1 MQAMGGMRR
10 LALLAVCALFMCAL
24 PGGCP
29 GNAPTDDSGDPLPQG
44 GNSNTNS
51 SNDGDANTNSPSPAV
66 AGTWSAALD
75 ASATGVLSGVWGN
88 SASDVFVVG
97 GTPTQ
102 GEVYHFDGVA
112 WRGMKVPAGV
122 GLLVWVF
129 GFGPSD
135 VYAVGVGGGAIHYD
149 GARWTRL
156 ESGTTQDLWGVW
168 GRATNDLWV
177 VGGSGGSTPVLLH
190 FDGTRFAP
198 VAAPANDRSATAIFK
213 VWGIGS
219 KLFAVG
225 ERGLIIEHDGAAWK
239 QVPAGAAADDDFVSL
254 WGTSE
259 RNIVAVGGRSSARIA
274 TYDGAQWTTIQP
286 PAVPGLNAV
295 CMVGAG
301 EAIIGGVDGF
311 VGRFEVAT
319 RSVARE
325 SSGSS
330 LVVHA
335 IWGKTADRFFGVG
348 GRFSAPFAG
357 LALVR
362 LLDGGRIENAPPP
375 LPIIDDEPPPEH
387 DCNGNGVEDAIDI
400 LARASADCDA
410 DGVPDECQTDSDADG
425 VPDVCDRCAAG
436 RDADDAD
443 GDGVPNACDR
453 CAGSSDAA
461 DADGDGAP
469 DGCDQCAGSDD
480 RNDADADGVPDGC
493 DRCAGADDR
502 LDADGDG
509 VPDACDVCAGSD
521 DKLDTDGDG
530 VPNGC
535 DDCAGDNQSDA
546 DGDTVP
552 DACDV
557 CAGSD
562 DRVDSD
568 GDGKPDGCD
577 ACPQDAADDS
587 DGDGVCD
594 SQDRCQ
600 GSDDAIDVDADGT
613 PDGCD
618 CFESECALGQKC
630 VGGACVDTSDPD
642 LEIGNIRDGDCN
654 VSAYDKL
661 LDYGDLR
668 VCCGFQG
675 LADLYM
681 HLRVTGF
688 SENAAVQIKPV
699 VTLASGEVISSPNL
713 TIFKTLS
720 WNAAGG
726 YNEVSEVYV
735 MLLWPKCALHAG
747 PAATLQLEVIQSSD
761 TNIRTSLTL
770 PVRIVAGG
778 DFCNDCP

>member
-1 MQAMGGMRR
+1 MRR
-10 LALLAVCALFMCAL
+10 AALLAVCALLVCAL

-29 GNAPTDDSGDPLPQG
+29 GNAPADDSGDPTSQG
-44 GNSNTNS
+44 GNSNTNGSNGSGGGS
-51 SNDGDANTNSPSPAV
+51 SNDSGSGKV
-66 AGTWSAALD
+66 LGGTWSAIFD
-75 ASATGVLSGVWGN
+75 AGGGGVLSGVWGS
-88 SASDVFVVG
+88 SASDVFFVG

-102 GEVYHFDGVA
+102 GEVYHFDGTVC
-112 WRGMKVPAGV
+112 RGMKVPAGV

-129 GFGPSD
+129 GFGPAD

-149 GARWTRL
+149 GVRWTKL
-156 ESGTTQDLWGVW
+156 ETGTTQDLWGVW
-168 GRATNDLWV
+168 GRASNDLWV
-177 VGGSGGSTPVLLH
+177 VGGSGGVEPVLLH
-190 FDGTRFAP
+190 FDGTAFTSVAP
-198 VAAPANDRSATAIFK
+198 PANDRAATALFK
-213 VWGIGS
+213 IWGIGS

-225 ERGLIIEHDGAAWK
+225 ERGLIVEFDGQAWK
-239 QVPAGAAADDDFVSL
+239 QVATGAAADDDFVSL

-274 TYDGAQWTTIQP
+274 TFDGSQWTTIQP
-286 PAVPGLNAV
+286 AALPGLNAV
-295 CMVGAG
+295 CMVSAG
-301 EAIIGGVDGF
+301 EAIVGGVDGF
-311 VGRFEVAT
+311 VGRFDVAT
-319 RSVARE
+319 RTVTRE

-348 GRFSAPFAG
+348 GRFSAPFTG

-375 LPIIDDEPPPEH
+375 LPIIDDEPPPVH
-387 DCNGNGVEDAIDI
+387 DCNGNGVEDATDI
-400 LARASADCDA
+400 SQRASADCDA
-410 DGVPDECQTDSDADG
+410 DGVPDECQADSDGDG
-425 VPDVCDRCAAG
+425 VPDACDRCGAG
-436 RDADDAD
+436 NDADDAD
-443 GDGVPNACDR
+443 GDGVPDACDA
-453 CAGSSDAA
+453 CAGGNDGA
-461 DADGDGAP
+461 DADGDGVA
-469 DGCDQCAGSDD
+469 DGCDRCAGHDD
-480 RNDADADGVPDGC
+480 GVDADGDGVPDGC
-493 DRCAGADDR
+493 DKCAGGDDR

-509 VPDACDVCAGSD
+509 VPDTCDVCAGSD
-521 DKLDTDGDG
+521 DRLDTDGDG

-546 DGDTVP
+546 DGDGVP

-562 DRVDSD
+562 DHADAD

-577 ACPQDAADDS
+577 TCPQDAADDS

-594 SQDRCQ
+594 SLDRCQ

-642 LEIGNIRDGDCN
+642 LEIGNIRDGTCN
-654 VSAYDKL
+654 VSAYEKL

-688 SENAAVQIKPV
+688 TQDAAVEIRPI
-699 VTLASGEVISSPNL
+699 VTLATGEVISSPNL

-720 WNAAGG
+720 WNVAGG
-726 YNEVSEVYV
+726 FNEVSEVYV
-735 MLLWPKCALHAG
+735 MLIWPRCDLHAG
-747 PAATLQLEVIQSSD
+747 REATLSLEIRQSSD
-761 TNIRTSLTL
+761 PNVRASLTL